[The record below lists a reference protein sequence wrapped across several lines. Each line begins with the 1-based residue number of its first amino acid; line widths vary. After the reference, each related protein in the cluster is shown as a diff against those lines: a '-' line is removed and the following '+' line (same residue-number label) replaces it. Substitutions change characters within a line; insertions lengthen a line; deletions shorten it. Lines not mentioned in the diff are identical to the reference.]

1 MQNSVLV
8 PHCNYLEATIVSL
21 AILFDKKF
29 ESLMGF
35 IEIVVIVRA
44 MVIRKIYFVCRL
56 HICIVYKSS
65 FLGRTETPL
74 RLIISCN
81 YILKFFAVILI
92 ETPHI
97 SMKNYS

>member
-56 HICIVYKSS
+56 
-65 FLGRTETPL
+65 TETPL

>member
-56 HICIVYKSS
+56 HI
-65 FLGRTETPL
+65 GRTETPL

-97 SMKNYS
+97 SMKNYG